1 MIFMKCPRC
10 GIEQINF
17 DESETT
23 MFPRLLNEN
32 YEFHKIFKKNEDVQ
46 KYMSKLLVLVN
57 HHVIECEYH
66 KMQEYKDKDET
77 KIEYHFWISYTEEF
91 KKLQKRE
98 NKIRLFHTNNR
109 EIYCNI
115 CGLPIEDQDV
125 IEYSDNIQDNVQ
137 NNIDDMFEISEN
149 NLKIS
154 NDRKYYQ
161 MFDEDNEKNYELIDD
176 LVFRVFAKKA
186 PRVFVQDDFVERKNS
201 FNNAEE
207 YFEAERKYYEC
218 VRNERENSI
227 ERMDSYNKTHTLIDE
242 IMEESDDNRYTNV
255 NILLICKSW
264 QQYLKNPF
272 SLITIGDPV
281 DLYNKFIEECKNA
294 PLSDIDISRVD
305 INLIEV
311 VKYCIDIQKNI
322 QILSNYLSQLYFDRS
337 NLETAARVEKYQLI
351 ATELIPI
358 MRLEEKEYF
367 LDEQYKILT
376 ENDFDYQAEGLI
388 EPQKVKTPLKPNLQ
402 KPNEPNYEK
411 PGFFNRS
418 AVLKR
423 NFEKQE
429 SYKNS
434 MELYNFKMI
443 EYEKAMEK
451 YGEALKEY
459 QAELFLYEIRCKE
472 ARENFKERIVEINK
486 QNTMKKEQLRK
497 EYAEKRE
504 KLMEGIIAIDKLIS
518 PKKTQSYLALLVI
531 KDEIVKAE
539 KKLKEL
545 IHIRN
550 NIKKSDLIYPKY
562 FNIAALTAIY
572 EYLLSGRCNKLTGSA
587 GAYNL
592 YEAEI
597 RADRIISNFDK
608 IVEYLNTIK
617 ETQYE
622 AYKTV
627 SEIKDKISLLKSSV
641 NSINS
646 TLRSCELGV
655 ENVING
661 INDIKNIS
669 SISTY
674 YSGISAYY
682 SKLNAEITAAPRCFR
697 VFIY

>member
-1 MIFMKCPRC
+1 
-10 GIEQINF
+10 
-17 DESETT
+17 
-23 MFPRLLNEN
+23 
-32 YEFHKIFKKNEDVQ
+32 
-46 KYMSKLLVLVN
+46 MSR
-57 HHVIECEYH
+57 
-66 KMQEYKDKDET
+66 YK
-77 KIEYHFWISYTEEF
+77 
-91 KKLQKRE
+91 
-98 NKIRLFHTNNR
+98 
-109 EIYCNI
+109 YCN
-115 CGLPIEDQDV
+115 
-125 IEYSDNIQDNVQ
+125 
-137 NNIDDMFEISEN
+137 
-149 NLKIS
+149 
-154 NDRKYYQ
+154 
-161 MFDEDNEKNYELIDD
+161 
-176 LVFRVFAKKA
+176 
-186 PRVFVQDDFVERKNS
+186 
-201 FNNAEE
+201 
-207 YFEAERKYYEC
+207 
-218 VRNERENSI
+218 
-227 ERMDSYNKTHTLIDE
+227 
-242 IMEESDDNRYTNV
+242 
-255 NILLICKSW
+255 
-264 QQYLKNPF
+264 
-272 SLITIGDPV
+272 
-281 DLYNKFIEECKNA
+281 
-294 PLSDIDISRVD
+294 
-305 INLIEV
+305 
-311 VKYCIDIQKNI
+311 DIQKNI

-459 QAELFLYEIRCKE
+459 QAELSLYEIRCKE